1 MNILQAIDDPNLFG
15 PWFRDPGTWQV
26 WRAFLCALFGLPMSA
41 EQLEVFARCTGRAT
55 APEAPFNEAYLV
67 CGRRAGKSAVLALLA
82 VFVATFRDYSPH
94 LAPGERGTLP
104 IIASDRRQARTI
116 FRYMRALLHE
126 IPLLAQLVQRETSES
141 FDLSNRVTLE
151 IHTSNYRSVRG
162 YTLIGGLVDELAF
175 LRSDDSASPDVE
187 VLAALRPGMS
197 TIPGA
202 MLLCASSPYARRGA
216 LWDAFQRWYG
226 KDDAPVLVW
235 KAPTREMNPTVG
247 QRTIDEAMSRD
258 PAAARAEYFA
268 EFRTDVESFVSLEAV
283 RACVTAGVRER
294 PADRQWR
301 YVAFVDPSG
310 GSSDSMTLAIAHKEG
325 NTCILDTVREVPAPF
340 SPEAAV
346 AEFSDLLKQY
356 RIVRVT
362 GDRYGGEWPP
372 EAFRKCGIV
381 YVPSEKTKSQL
392 YIDLLPLINSRAV
405 DLLDHD
411 KAVLQLVGLERR
423 TARGGRD
430 SIDHAPGAHDDIANA
445 IAGSL
450 SLANELRGNYLDFRR
465 QPKPLRVPIVIP
477 RWRQTDPL
485 NPNTN
490 WMMRR

>member
-1 MNILQAIDDPNLFG
+1 VVP
-15 PWFRDPGTWQV
+15 RPGDV
-26 WRAFLCALFGLPMSA
+26 DGLACVPSGLVRAAHEA
-41 EQLEVFARCTGRAT
+41 DQLELFKRYTGRSV
-55 APEAPFNEAYLV
+55 APAGPFNECYLV
-67 CGRRAGKSAVLALLA
+67 CGRRAGKSAILALVAVYLA
-82 VFVATFRDYSPH
+82 AFKNYAPY
-94 LAPGERGTLP
+94 LAPGERGTIA
-104 IIASDRRQARTI
+104 IIAADRKQARVI
-116 FRYMRALLHE
+116 FRYLASLLRDV
-126 IPLLAQLVQRETSES
+126 PMLAQLIERETAES
-141 FDLSNRVTLE
+141 FDLTNRVSIEVSTA
-151 IHTSNYRSVRG
+151 SYRTARG
-162 YTLIGGLVDELAF
+162 YTFIAILADELAF
-175 LRSDDSASPDVE
+175 WRSDDSANPDTE
-187 VLAALRPGMS
+187 VLAAVRPGMS

-216 LWDAFQRWYG
+216 LWDAHERWYG
-226 KDDAPVLVW
+226 KDDAPILVW

-258 PAAARAEYFA
+258 FAAARAEYFA

-301 YVAFVDPSG
+301 YVGFCDPSG

-325 NTCILDTVREVPAPF
+325 NTVILDAVREVPAPF
-340 SPEAAV
+340 SPEGAV
-346 AEFSDLLKQY
+346 EEFADTLKKH
-356 RIVRVT
+356 RLVRVT

-381 YVPSEKTKSQL
+381 YVPSEKTKSQI
-392 YIDLLPLINSRAV
+392 YVDLLPMVNSRAC

-465 QPKPLRVPIVIP
+465 QPKPLRAPIVIP
-477 RWRQTDPL
+477 RCRQTDPL